1 VAWRA
6 ETALGR
12 RFGQGAPS
20 VAALR
25 RRAGFPI
32 VDTKHQEPMMTQTS
46 NRFFDEM
53 ARLMTDAASVAQ
65 GVRREAET
73 VLRTQVE
80 RWIADLDLVKRE
92 DFDVVR
98 ELASKA
104 RAENERLSARVA
116 ALEAKLGTA
125 SEVADEP
132 TGSEAPAKP
141 LAAPPDASG
150 SPPLG

>member
-1 VAWRA
+1 
-6 ETALGR
+6 
-12 RFGQGAPS
+12 
-20 VAALR
+20 
-25 RRAGFPI
+25 
-32 VDTKHQEPMMTQTS
+32 MTQTS
-46 NRFFDEM
+46 NRFFDEV

-104 RAENERLSARVA
+104 RAENERLAARVA
-116 ALEAKLGTA
+116 ALEARLGIAREAT
-125 SEVADEP
+125 DGP
-132 TGSEAPAKP
+132 TGSDAPAKP
-141 LAAPPDASG
+141 LPAPSDAADPPQHG
-150 SPPLG
+150 